1 MSRGRDALF
10 GARLRRLRDAASL
23 TQEELASRSGLSA
36 KNISDLERGV
46 RKHPYPHTVRS
57 LADALKLSEEERS
70 VLFAAVPKRGGTPS
84 AAPEAPTLP
93 VPSTRLVGRERDL
106 EEIKAFLR
114 RPEVRLFSLTGMGGV
129 GKTRL
134 AIQAARD
141 AAGLFPDGVEFV
153 ALASVDTP
161 TLVVP
166 TVCRTLG
173 LRETPGENP
182 SQLLR
187 AHLWEKRLLLVVDNF
202 EHVLEAAPEVAGLVE
217 TCPNLT
223 VLVTSRAPLRL
234 RGEQEYPVTPL
245 ALPASTRSPE
255 PAEVLASPS
264 GRLFFERARAASPAF
279 SIAENNASAVAAICW
294 RLAGLPLGLEL
305 AAARVTFLD
314 PATLLSRLGRALSTG
329 STRDVPDRQ
338 RTLRATM
345 DWSYDLLSEPEK
357 ELFRRFSVFSGG
369 FTLETAEGV
378 GTVGTED
385 VLDLLGRLV
394 EQSLVT
400 VKRTPRGGCATGC
413 SSL

>member
-1 MSRGRDALF
+1 MTLCSAHGSGGLA
-10 GARLRRLRDAASL
+10 AARDAASL
-23 TQEELASRSGLSA
+23 TQEELASRRAIA

-57 LADALKLSEEERS
+57 LADAFKLSEEERS
-70 VLFAAVPKRGGTPS
+70 VLFAAVPKRGRGGTPA
-84 AAPEAPTLP
+84 AAPGGAHTSGA
-93 VPSTRLVGRERDL
+93 VHPSRWPGARPRRDESL
-106 EEIKAFLR
+106 LR

-153 ALASVDTP
+153 ALASVKTP

-166 TVCRTLG
+166 TVSGPWACGRH
-173 LRETPGENP
+173 PGDEPAN
-182 SQLLR
+182 SSCG
-187 AHLWEKRLLLVVDNF
+187 AHLWEKRATAVVDNF

-264 GRLFFERARAASPAF
+264 GRLFSSAPGRPPRVLDRREQRLGGGSDLLAPRWSAPGAGACGRQGDVPGSAPRSSRALAGRCRRARR
-279 SIAENNASAVAAICW
+279 E
-294 RLAGLPLGLEL
+294 
-305 AAARVTFLD
+305 TFL
-314 PATLLSRLGRALSTG
+314 
-329 STRDVPDRQ
+329 
-338 RTLRATM
+338 
-345 DWSYDLLSEPEK
+345 
-357 ELFRRFSVFSGG
+357 
-369 FTLETAEGV
+369 
-378 GTVGTED
+378 
-385 VLDLLGRLV
+385 
-394 EQSLVT
+394 T
-400 VKRTPRGGCATGC
+400 VKGRCGLRWIGATTY
-413 SSL
+413 

>member
-1 MSRGRDALF
+1 VSRGRDALF

-70 VLFAAVPKRGGTPS
+70 VLFAAVPKRGGTPA

-114 RPEVRLFSLTGMGGV
+114 RPEVRLFTLTGTGGV

-182 SQLLR
+182 SQLLQ
-187 AHLWEKRLLLVVDNF
+187 AHLREKRLLLVVDNF

-264 GRLFFERARAASPAF
+264 GRLFFERARAASPAI
-279 SIAENNASAVAAICW
+279 SIAENNASAVAAIC
-294 RLAGLPLGLEL
+294 
-305 AAARVTFLD
+305 
-314 PATLLSRLGRALSTG
+314 
-329 STRDVPDRQ
+329 
-338 RTLRATM
+338 
-345 DWSYDLLSEPEK
+345 
-357 ELFRRFSVFSGG
+357 
-369 FTLETAEGV
+369 
-378 GTVGTED
+378 
-385 VLDLLGRLV
+385 
-394 EQSLVT
+394 
-400 VKRTPRGGCATGC
+400 
-413 SSL
+413 

>member
-1 MSRGRDALF
+1 M
-10 GARLRRLRDAASL
+10 
-23 TQEELASRSGLSA
+23 
-36 KNISDLERGV
+36 
-46 RKHPYPHTVRS
+46 
-57 LADALKLSEEERS
+57 
-70 VLFAAVPKRGGTPS
+70 
-84 AAPEAPTLP
+84 
-93 VPSTRLVGRERDL
+93 PSTRLVGRERDL

-173 LRETPGENP
+173 LRETPGEKP
-182 SQLLR
+182 QSALR
-187 AHLWEKRLLLVVDNF
+187 AHLREKRLLLVVDNF

-279 SIAENNASAVAAICW
+279 SIAENNASAVAVDL
-294 RLAGLPLGLEL
+294 LAPRWSAPGAG
-305 AAARVTFLD
+305 AC
-314 PATLLSRLGRALSTG
+314 GRQG
-329 STRDVPDRQ
+329 DVPG
-338 RTLRATM
+338 
-345 DWSYDLLSEPEK
+345 
-357 ELFRRFSVFSGG
+357 SGHAP
-369 FTLETAEGV
+369 LA
-378 GTVGTED
+378 
-385 VLDLLGRLV
+385 
-394 EQSLVT
+394 
-400 VKRTPRGGCATGC
+400 P
-413 SSL
+413 